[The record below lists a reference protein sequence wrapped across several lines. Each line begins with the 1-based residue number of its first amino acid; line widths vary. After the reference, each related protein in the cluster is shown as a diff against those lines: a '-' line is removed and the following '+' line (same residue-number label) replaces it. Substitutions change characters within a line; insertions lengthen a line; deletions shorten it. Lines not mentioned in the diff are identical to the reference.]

1 MKILILADVE
11 SIYIWDFFN
20 PDYFKDIDLIL
31 SCGDL
36 QANYL
41 SFLATLT
48 HPPIVYVPGN
58 HDQAYVSRPP
68 EGCVNIDGRVYNFNG
83 IRILG
88 LGGSLEYKPGHY
100 MYTEGMMRLRLMK
113 TYPWVLMN
121 GGVDIV
127 VTHAPPRG
135 WGDLEDLPHR
145 GFECFNRM
153 LYLYRPVYM
162 LHGHVHASYMS
173 GFKRERCHPSG
184 AVIIN
189 AYDRYIFDFKE
200 NDKNQSCK
208 CRKK

>member
-1 MKILILADVE
+1 
-11 SIYIWDFFN
+11 
-20 PDYFKDIDLIL
+20 
-31 SCGDL
+31 
-36 QANYL
+36 
-41 SFLATLT
+41 
-48 HPPIVYVPGN
+48 
-58 HDQAYVSRPP
+58 
-68 EGCVNIDGRVYNFNG
+68 
-83 IRILG
+83 
-88 LGGSLEYKPGHY
+88 
-100 MYTEGMMRLRLMK
+100 MK

-173 GFKRERCHPSG
+173 GFKRERRHPSG

>member
-1 MKILILADVE
+1 MKILAIADEE
-11 SIYIWDFFN
+11 SKALW
-20 PDYFKDIDLIL
+20 DYFTPDKLDWIGLII

-36 QANYL
+36 SAAYL
-41 SFLATLT
+41 EFLVTMGSCPVL
-48 HPPIVYVPGN
+48 YVPGN